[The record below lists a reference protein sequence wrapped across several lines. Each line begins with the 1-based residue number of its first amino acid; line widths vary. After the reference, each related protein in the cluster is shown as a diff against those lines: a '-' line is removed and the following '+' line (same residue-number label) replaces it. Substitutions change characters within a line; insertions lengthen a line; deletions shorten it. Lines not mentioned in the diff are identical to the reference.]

1 MYFGVSSCNI
11 FINGPRFCRPYGI
24 GCFRPFSPGC
34 FGYGFGCVS
43 NPIAVGAGIGLGYAA
58 GMTLL
63 PLVPSIFKGIGKG
76 CAWLWNK
83 AIAPA
88 GRWIGNGIKN
98 LWNKIF
104 HKEPKAEKTDNQ
116 K

>member
-1 MYFGVSSCNI
+1 MYIRVPSCTNI
-11 FINGPRFCRPYGI
+11 FINGHGFCRPCGF
-24 GCFRPFSPGC
+24 GAFSPGC

-43 NPIAVGAGIGLGYAA
+43 NPMAVGAGIGLGFAA

-63 PLVPSIFKGIGKG
+63 PALPAVFKGIGKG

-83 AIAPA
+83 AIVPA
-88 GRWIGNGIKN
+88 AKWVGNGVKN

-104 HKEPKAEKTDNQ
+104 HKKPKAEKIDNQ